1 MSEREEEGA
10 AAALHALNNLFSKII
25 GAAELAFHR
34 SGEPL
39 VRAELET
46 IAGLAEQGG
55 GLVAELGSTVREP

>member
-1 MSEREEEGA
+1 MTEIEEES

-25 GAAELAFHR
+25 GAAELALHR

-46 IAGLAEQGG
+46 IASLAEEGG
-55 GLVAELGSTVREP
+55 GLVADLRSTVREP